1 MSDSPEDKNNN
12 FFYQNIPAFEGFSG
26 VTLLSN
32 YHSTPDSWHIVIADV
47 VNSTRA
53 IEQGRYKDVNM
64 IGAASITAVLNVTS
78 QFDIPYVFGGDGATL
93 LVPPSA
99 VQAVETALAQLQ
111 NLADRQL
118 RLKLRVGHT
127 SIHNIRS
134 LGHDILVSKLALS
147 PNNHLAMFT
156 GGGIAAMDR
165 LLKENSPDIT
175 ILHGDE
181 GQIPPDLSG
190 LSCRWEPLEAV
201 RGTMLS
207 ILINPLGA
215 STAHRTQIVGQVL
228 EDLAAF
234 LSEDLEQ
241 RRPTSETNMRLRWPL
256 RNLWLEAIMTRGS
269 RSSLR
274 RYLGVYVN
282 SLIQKFLDIFNLK
295 LGDFNAPVYRNELR
309 ANTDFRRYD
318 DTLRLIL
325 DCSRDEAARIE
336 DLLESYRSE
345 GRISYGL
352 HISSRALM
360 TCLVFSLSDHRHIHF
375 IDGADGG
382 FALAAKK
389 IKDTK

>member
-181 GQIPPDLSG
+181 DKS
-190 LSCRWEPLEAV
+190 R
-201 RGTMLS
+201 
-207 ILINPLGA
+207 
-215 STAHRTQIVGQVL
+215 RT
-228 EDLAAF
+228 
-234 LSEDLEQ
+234 
-241 RRPTSETNMRLRWPL
+241 
-256 RNLWLEAIMTRGS
+256 
-269 RSSLR
+269 
-274 RYLGVYVN
+274 
-282 SLIQKFLDIFNLK
+282 
-295 LGDFNAPVYRNELR
+295 
-309 ANTDFRRYD
+309 
-318 DTLRLIL
+318 
-325 DCSRDEAARIE
+325 
-336 DLLESYRSE
+336 
-345 GRISYGL
+345 
-352 HISSRALM
+352 
-360 TCLVFSLSDHRHIHF
+360 
-375 IDGADGG
+375 
-382 FALAAKK
+382 
-389 IKDTK
+389 